1 MNRNIL
7 LFVLVF
13 SASSF
18 CIEAREPVL
27 TIQAAIDSAYNNNS
41 SLQQMRAQLKQKEN
55 LWRTETGI
63 SAPEILYFKEGI
75 STGEDIPFAEQRIAI
90 SQEVDFPLTTIY
102 RQKAIKEEVK
112 SLVYQ
117 IQAYERKL
125 KAEVKS
131 QYVEVLYALYLQ
143 NLRENQVTLARDLY
157 NAVYTKFETGMAT
170 GVDIANAELRL
181 NQAKNDL
188 DESEWIL
195 HKARYGLFNAMG
207 LAVDQQK
214 YSIEF
219 ADTLVAEDIEIS
231 QIESLSVRDEQPEY
245 QASEHELMATE
256 LYLKEVKSNILP
268 DIRFSLYKQDYG
280 SGYNFNGFEV
290 GLSIP
295 LWYPLEQKGNINMTN
310 YKREEI
316 LWKQNEIRLDIKK
329 QIEYAWHNYFVSRK
343 ILKRYNESM
352 KDQARNLQSM
362 ALKSYQL
369 GKIGL
374 LELLN
379 AQQTYL
385 DSEQRYLAALRDY
398 YLQLVALEKYMN
410 KDLVY

>member
-1 MNRNIL
+1 MKRIIL
-7 LFVLVF
+7 FLALNMFVF
-13 SASSF
+13 F
-18 CIEAREPVL
+18 CTLSQEPVL
-27 TIQAAIDSAYNNNS
+27 TMQAAIDSAYNHNS
-41 SLQQMRAQLKQKEN
+41 VLQQLRAQLKQKEN

-63 SAPEILYFKEGI
+63 NPPEISYFKEGI
-75 STGEDIPFAEQRIAI
+75 NSDEDIPFAEQRIAVT
-90 SQEVDFPLTTIY
+90 QEVDFPLTTIY

-112 SLVYQ
+112 SLAFQ
-117 IQAYERKL
+117 IQAYEREL

-143 NLRENQVTLARDLY
+143 NLRENQVTLARNLY
-157 NAVYTKFETGMAT
+157 NAVYTKYETGMAT
-170 GVDIANAELRL
+170 GVDINNAELQL

-195 HKARYGLFNAMG
+195 HRARYGLFNAMG
-207 LAVDQQK
+207 LAIEDQK
-214 YSIEF
+214 YSITF
-219 ADTLVAEDIEIS
+219 SDTLIAEDIEIS
-231 QIESLSVRDEQPEY
+231 QIQSLSMQDQQPEY

-295 LWYPLEQKGNINMTN
+295 IWYPFEQRGNINITN
-310 YKREEI
+310 YKKEEI
-316 LWKQNEIRLDIKK
+316 LWKQNEIKLNIKK
-329 QIEYAWHNYFVSRK
+329 QIEFAWHNYSVSRK
-343 ILKRYNESM
+343 ILKRYDDSM
-352 KDQARNLQSM
+352 KDQANNLQSM

-374 LELLN
+374 LDLLN

-385 DSEQRYLAALRDY
+385 NSEQRYLAALKDY
-398 YLQLVALEKYMN
+398 YLQLVALEKYMDKN
-410 KDLVY
+410 LVY